1 MTPPLENAQTILQ
14 NARSDEVEIIYLA
27 DGRIPIEIM
36 PRQQN
41 QAVPP
46 EKGKWARIADEL
58 ARENALGNGLGDK
71 VRSAIREFREQ
82 VEFREPF
89 SAASNTC
96 RYICWTPIS
105 SPIWSNKI
113 RFGINRSLSD
123 DIDLLIAST
132 AIETSAVLVSNDHLF
147 STIGDIYPGFQWEN
161 WAL

>member
-1 MTPPLENAQTILQ
+1 MTTPLENAQAILQ

-27 DGRIPIEIM
+27 DGRIQIEII

-82 VEFREPF
+82 VEFRELF
-89 SAASNTC
+89 SAASNT
-96 RYICWTPIS
+96 
-105 SPIWSNKI
+105 
-113 RFGINRSLSD
+113 
-123 DIDLLIAST
+123 
-132 AIETSAVLVSNDHLF
+132 
-147 STIGDIYPGFQWEN
+147 
-161 WAL
+161 